1 VSAIRHARSA
11 RNVALAVALVVCAAA
26 CGGDD
31 DHTASSTVA
40 PTSTTTTGATATS
53 AAARAVCGNSGRAPR
68 RYESIVVFSFE
79 NRTWARV
86 GLGFGPSMPYLHSLG
101 QQCAYFTHWAETDP
115 KQNSLTQYVGQ
126 VTGARQPG
134 TQFDCSPSA
143 TCSTTADNL
152 FRQARAAGLD
162 AVNYVEGATKPCSAD
177 GNAAKHVPALYLWA
191 PEDRAHCDE
200 QVRPFSE
207 FDVDHL
213 PAFAFVTPTL
223 CNDGHDCDDATVDK
237 WTAQHVQAV
246 LDSRAYAAGH
256 VAVFIWYDEDREVP
270 NLWVAPSA
278 NPGAVDLTGAGYAGT
293 LAAWESMLGLPCLAN
308 ACHAPDMR
316 AAAHT

>member
-1 VSAIRHARSA
+1 
-11 RNVALAVALVVCAAA
+11 
-26 CGGDD
+26 
-31 DHTASSTVA
+31 
-40 PTSTTTTGATATS
+40 
-53 AAARAVCGNSGRAPR
+53 
-68 RYESIVVFSFE
+68 
-79 NRTWARV
+79 
-86 GLGFGPSMPYLHSLG
+86 MPYLHSLG
-101 QQCAYFTHWAETDP
+101 EQCAYFTHWAETDP

-126 VTGARQPG
+126 VTGTRQPG

-143 TCSTTADNL
+143 SCSTTADNL

-191 PEDRAHCDE
+191 PADRAQCDE
-200 QVRPFSE
+200 QVQPFTE

-213 PAFAFVTPTL
+213 PAFSFVTPTL

-237 WTAQHVQAV
+237 WAAQHVQAV
-246 LDSRAYAAGH
+246 LDSRAYASGR

-270 NLWVAPSA
+270 NLWVGPSA
-278 NPGAVDLTGAGYAGT
+278 KSGAIDLTGAGYAGT

-316 AAAHT
+316 AAARM